1 MMREMGEKR
10 IVIFS
15 DSASLIDPECSSAFR
30 ELGHEIKIIRLV
42 RNPQNP
48 DIFLSFNLID
58 RITEIVSFQPDM
70 IFTINGIGLDNDGI
84 IVRICNLLKI
94 SLVCWYVDKPFY
106 LDQWT
111 DDIVQPFTFFFLFD
125 ASYVEGVKQKGTD
138 LAFPLPLATNP
149 RSFQNV
155 ELNQDEISRF
165 SADVVFVG
173 RSEIKKAK
181 SYRQKVE
188 KCLALLGIEQKID
201 LDKLVDLYLADPTLQ
216 PVDIFST
223 QILHLLCGKK
233 ATDPSLIALFDNWM
247 EHEATVKH
255 RKTYI
260 EALEGIDFKVCG
272 EDAWLDIVSK
282 ENFIPEVSY
291 FRDLKKIYHTAKIN
305 INISRPQVK
314 TALNQRLFDAPV
326 SGGFLLTDYRK
337 DLDRYF
343 EVGKEIDCF
352 NSPSELR
359 EKIEYYLLRP
369 ELRGRMK
376 EAARRRVM
384 EEHTYKN
391 RMQELINIVDRN
403 KKKIDWM
410 KWKKES
416 SRDKQYALVHNFMA
430 AAFGKLG
437 LWDHALAHFQET
449 LAIDEN
455 NYDAIHNCAN
465 ILKNQIKADLN
476 PEPRTP
482 NPEPW
487 DRVLMN
493 IAYFSTKTNTNLVIN
508 QVIRLVKEIHDS
520 GINIILY
527 SFEDDGED
535 YSVVHKFLYD
545 NGISFHSITNQ
556 DQALR
561 LREVHDLIKRDN
573 INGSSLFHVGSLNSS
588 LPPMR

>member
-1 MMREMGEKR
+1 MHETGRKR
-10 IVIFS
+10 IIVFS
-15 DSASLIDPECSSAFR
+15 DSAGLIDPECSSAFR
-30 ELGHEIKIIRLV
+30 ELGHEVRIVHLV

-48 DIFLSFNLID
+48 DMFLLFNLID
-58 RITEIVSFQPDM
+58 RIAEIVSFKPDM

-94 SLVCWYVDKPFY
+94 PLVCWYVDKPFY

-125 ASYVEGVKQKGTD
+125 ASYVGEIKQKGTE
-138 LAFPLPLATNP
+138 LAFHLHLATNP
-149 RSFQNV
+149 RSFQNI

-173 RSEIKKAK
+173 RSEIEKAK
-181 SYRQKVE
+181 AYRK
-188 KCLALLGIEQKID
+188 KLKKYLALLGIEQKID

-223 QILHLLCGKK
+223 QILHLLCGKE
-233 ATDPSLIALFDNWM
+233 ATEPSLIALFDNWL
-247 EHEATVKH
+247 ENEATVKH
-255 RKTYI
+255 RKIYI
-260 EALEGIDFKVCG
+260 KALKGVDYKVCG
-272 EDAWLDIVSK
+272 ENAWLDIVSR

-291 FRDLKKIYHTAKIN
+291 FKDLKKIYHTVKIN

-314 TALNQRLFDAPV
+314 TALNQRLFDVPA

-352 NSPSELR
+352 RSPAELR
-359 EKIEYYLLRP
+359 EKIEYYLSHP
-369 ELRGRMK
+369 ELRNCMK
-376 EAARRRVM
+376 ESACKRVM

-416 SRDKQYALVHNFMA
+416 SHDKQYAIVHNFLA

-437 LWDHALAHFQET
+437 LLEHAFAHFQET

-455 NYDAIHNCAN
+455 NYDALRNCAN
-465 ILKNQIKADLN
+465 ILIGQI
-476 PEPRTP
+476 RSRQT
-482 NPEPW
+482 
-487 DRVLMN
+487 
-493 IAYFSTKTNTNLVIN
+493 
-508 QVIRLVKEIHDS
+508 
-520 GINIILY
+520 
-527 SFEDDGED
+527 
-535 YSVVHKFLYD
+535 
-545 NGISFHSITNQ
+545 
-556 DQALR
+556 
-561 LREVHDLIKRDN
+561 
-573 INGSSLFHVGSLNSS
+573 
-588 LPPMR
+588 